1 MNSGET
7 EQEIVVARRSDQ
19 RKNIFCLETYSW
31 FKRFD
36 HRLEMVCYTANG
48 GSFFGLS
55 WLLRRTY
62 WGRPW
67 R

>member
-7 EQEIVVARRSDQ
+7 EQEIVVARRSGQ

-36 HRLEMVCYTANG
+36 HRLEDGLLYRERRQ
-48 GSFFGLS
+48 FF
-55 WLLRRTY
+55 RR
-62 WGRPW
+62 
-67 R
+67 